1 MTIDC
6 LFQFSRV
13 CNAEPSA
20 WMHYCSV
27 MCYCWQS
34 ASTYILIDFSL
45 PLTFHLITHRKKKIL
60 ERLTFAS
67 KEWLNQN
74 PNMSVLA
81 PDKTFY
87 LITKFAMLDVN

>member
-1 MTIDC
+1 MDA
-6 LFQFSRV
+6 LLL
-13 CNAEPSA
+13 CNMLLLAKYFHI
-20 WMHYCSV
+20 HY
-27 MCYCWQS
+27 
-34 ASTYILIDFSL
+34 LIDFSL

-81 PDKTFY
+81 TDKTSY